1 MDVRIM
7 EYMQMIEQEKSLS
20 QAAQKLNISQP
31 ALSQALS
38 KLEKS
43 FKSPL
48 FVRSNRQM
56 TPTRIGQIY
65 LDGAREM
72 L

>member
-56 TPTRIGQIY
+56 TPVSSIRRI
-65 LDGAREM
+65 
-72 L
+72 